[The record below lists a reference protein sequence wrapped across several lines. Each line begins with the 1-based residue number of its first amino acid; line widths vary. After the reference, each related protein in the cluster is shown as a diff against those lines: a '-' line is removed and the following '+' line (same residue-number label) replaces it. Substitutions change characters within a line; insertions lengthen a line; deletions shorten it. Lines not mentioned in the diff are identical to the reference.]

1 MNIKKVAFAK
11 KPHLELRKFP
21 KTHLIYAHPFLL
33 AARTEKLPIEA
44 VKNFALQE
52 LFISL
57 AFPAMMAEVVARIPF
72 EREDLKHPIIENMF
86 EEVGGKNPEQSH
98 PNLLRNLARQ
108 LGATES
114 EILSQKPAP
123 ETQESLE
130 RLLAQCRGNYMEA
143 LTAIG
148 YGNEYWLLIEYPPMK
163 RACAKHGVSSEVLK
177 FFDVNTEADVIHTEN
192 VERVMFSSPITNEHL
207 AKLKQVLSE
216 SLNARSIFYDGIC
229 RVSGLSS

>member
-1 MNIKKVAFAK
+1 MNTNNVAFVE

-21 KTHLIYAHPFLL
+21 KTHLIYNHPFLL
-33 AARTEKLPIEA
+33 AARNESLSIEA

-72 EREDLKHPIIENMF
+72 EREDLKRPIIENMF
-86 EEVGGKNPEQSH
+86 EEVGGRDPDQSH
-98 PNLLRNLARQ
+98 PNLLRNLARR

-114 EILSQKPAP
+114 EISFPDP
-123 ETQESLE
+123 ISETQESLD
-130 RLLAQCRGNYMEA
+130 RLLAQCRGDYMEA

-177 FFDVNTEADVIHTEN
+177 FFDVNTEADVVHTEK
-192 VERVMFSSPITNEHL
+192 VERVLFSNPLTNNKL
-207 AKLKQVLSE
+207 TKLKQVLSE
-216 SLNARSIFYDGIC
+216 SLDARSIFYDGIC
-229 RVSGLSS
+229 RLSGLSY

>member
-1 MNIKKVAFAK
+1 MNTDNLAFVD
-11 KPHLELRKFP
+11 KPYLELRKFP
-21 KTHLIYAHPFLL
+21 KTHSIYTHPFLL
-33 AARTEKLPIEA
+33 SARNESLPIQA

-57 AFPAMMAEVVARIPF
+57 AFPAMMAEVVAHIPF
-72 EREDLKHPIIENMF
+72 EREDLKHPIIENMY

-114 EILSQKPAP
+114 EIFSQEPAP
-123 ETQESLE
+123 ETQESLA
-130 RLLAQCRGNYMEA
+130 RLLAQCRGDYMEA

-177 FFDVNTEADVIHTEN
+177 FFDINTEADVIHTEN
-192 VERVMFSSPITNEHL
+192 VGKVMFSSPIAHEQLSNL
-207 AKLKQVLSE
+207 ILVLSE
-216 SLNARSIFYDGIC
+216 SLNARSIFYDGIG
-229 RVSGLSS
+229 RLSGLSY

>member
-1 MNIKKVAFAK
+1 MKTNNVAFIDR
-11 KPHLELRKFP
+11 PDLELRKLP
-21 KTHLIYAHPFLL
+21 KTHSVYTHPFLL
-33 AARTEKLPIEA
+33 SARDQNLPIRA

-86 EEVGGKNPEQSH
+86 EEVGCKNPEQSH

-114 EILSQKPAP
+114 EIFDRKPAP

-130 RLLAQCRGNYMEA
+130 RLLAQCRSDYMEA
-143 LTAIG
+143 LTSIG

-163 RACAKHGVSSEVLK
+163 RVCAKHGVLPEVLK

-192 VERVMFSSPITNEHL
+192 VEKVMFSSPITQQEL
-207 AKLKQVLSE
+207 TRLKQVLSE
-216 SLNARSIFYDGIC
+216 SLNARGVFYNGIC
-229 RVSGLSS
+229 RLSGIPY

>member
-1 MNIKKVAFAK
+1 MNTNNIAFVE
-11 KPHLELRKFP
+11 KPYLEFRKFP
-21 KTHLIYAHPFLL
+21 KTHSIYTHPFLL
-33 AARTEKLPIEA
+33 AARNENLPVKA

-72 EREDLKHPIIENMF
+72 VREDLKHPIIENMF
-86 EEVGGKNPEQSH
+86 DEVGGKNPDQSH

-114 EILSQKPAP
+114 EISSHEPAP
-123 ETQESLE
+123 ETQESLD
-130 RLLAQCRGNYMEA
+130 RLLAQCRGDYMEA

-163 RACAKHGVSSEVLK
+163 RAC
-177 FFDVNTEADVIHTEN
+177 
-192 VERVMFSSPITNEHL
+192 
-207 AKLKQVLSE
+207 
-216 SLNARSIFYDGIC
+216 
-229 RVSGLSS
+229 